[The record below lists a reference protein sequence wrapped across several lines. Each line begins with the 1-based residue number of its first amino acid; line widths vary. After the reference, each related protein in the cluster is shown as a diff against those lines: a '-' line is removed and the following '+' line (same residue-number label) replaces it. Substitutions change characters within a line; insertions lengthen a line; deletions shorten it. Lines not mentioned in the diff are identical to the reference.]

1 MIRLTRAVSAT
12 IALALLAGC
21 AGDDRPP
28 PPPICPR
35 VGIIDGLQSFDRAA
49 TEATGAFGYHAS
61 HGERRRCMRPGAG
74 RPRGRDGD
82 RSRRADRA
90 PRVGGRTLDLPYF
103 VAISGPDGAV
113 IDRQDFVGRV
123 SVPAGARRAGVK
135 ETFSQRF
142 VGLGAGAAG
151 HQVMFGFALP
161 EDEALRQHQG
171 G

>member
-21 AGDDRPP
+21 AGDDGPP

-35 VGIIDGLQSFDRAA
+35 VGIVAGLQSFDRAA
-49 TEATGAFGYHAS
+49 TEAMGAFGYHAS
-61 HGERRRCMRPGAG
+61 MENVEGACG
-74 RPRGRDGD
+74 PEQGD
-82 RSRRADRA
+82 LVVNMTVDLVVQTDAKG
-90 PRVGGRTLDLPYF
+90 GGRTLDLPYF
-103 VAISGPDGAV
+103 IAISGPDGAV

-123 SVPAGARRAGVK
+123 SIPASARRAGVK
-135 ETFSQRF
+135 EAFSQRF
-142 VGLGAGAAG
+142 VGLGPGAAG